1 MKKPDL
7 WINRP
12 GKTRVMKNN
21 FPDGT
26 EVFADPLIVKV
37 LFNLIDN
44 AVRYGGK
51 ITTIR
56 FSVEEREGDH
66 HFVVCEDDG
75 EGVLAGEKERI
86 FDRGFRK
93 NIGLGLA
100 ISREIL
106 SITGLTIQETGRA
119 GAGSRFEIG
128 VPAGCFRLPETFVNG
143 NKKANGNINYTP
155 SGEVSL

>member
-1 MKKPDL
+1 
-7 WINRP
+7 
-12 GKTRVMKNN
+12 MKNN

-56 FSVEEREGDH
+56 FSVEELEGDH

-86 FDRGFRK
+86 FDRGFGK
-93 NIGLGLA
+93 NTGLGLA